1 MRLKPI
7 DILLYLQSEYAGMS
21 PKLRVLA
28 DYVLADPDSVQ
39 LQSITD
45 LAVKSC
51 TSETTIFR
59 FCQLLGFSGYAQF
72 KMALAI
78 ELSQPKIASQSH
90 LGYVKRP
97 LVIEESET
105 NITKNC
111 AEAAIAALEETVR
124 FLDDAS
130 LNVAVDALHAARIIY
145 IVGVAASSVVGH
157 YLSYRLLRLGKSV
170 IMYEDTHLASMQ
182 AATAYKTADVCWFIV
197 SSSGSSKEVTHI
209 AKIAFNNEATVIG
222 LSNVRY
228 SPLSKVAT
236 SVLVA
241 ANPEG
246 PLSGGAFASK
256 VGAMLIIDSLIMHL
270 IRLDANYVLMIQKTA
285 ESTMPLLL

>member
-1 MRLKPI
+1 MSLKPT
-7 DILLYLQSEYAGMS
+7 DILLYLQSEYARMS

-28 DYVLADPDSVQ
+28 DYVLADPASVQ

-45 LAVKSC
+45 LAVKSS
-51 TSETTIFR
+51 TSEATIFR

-78 ELSQPKIASQSH
+78 ELSQPKVVTKSRSDTA
-90 LGYVKRP
+90 LTAD
-97 LVIEESET
+97 ESDS
-105 NITKNC
+105 NITESC
-111 AEAAIAALEETVR
+111 AEAAIRALEETAR
-124 FLDDAS
+124 LLDQAS
-130 LNVAVDALHAARIIY
+130 LNIAVEALHAARIIY
-145 IVGVAASSVVGH
+145 VVGVAASSVVGH

-170 IMYEDTHLASMQ
+170 IMYEDTHLATMQ
-182 AATAYKTADVCWFIV
+182 AASAGKTTEACWFIV
-197 SSSGSSKEVTHI
+197 SSSGSSKEVVHT
-209 AKIAFNNEATVIG
+209 AQIAFNNQASVIG

-256 VGAMLIIDSLIMHL
+256 VGAMLIIDSLIAHL
-270 IRLDANYVLMIQKTA
+270 MRLDARYARMIQKTA

>member
-1 MRLKPI
+1 MSLKPT
-7 DILLYLQSEYAGMS
+7 DILLYLQSEYARMS

-28 DYVLADPDSVQ
+28 DYVLADPASVQ

-45 LAVKSC
+45 LAVKSS
-51 TSETTIFR
+51 TSEATIFR

-78 ELSQPKIASQSH
+78 ELSQPKVVTKSRSNSANTV
-90 LGYVKRP
+90 LTAD
-97 LVIEESET
+97 ESES
-105 NITKNC
+105 NITESC
-111 AEAAIAALEETVR
+111 AEAAIRALEETAR
-124 FLDDAS
+124 LLDQAS
-130 LNVAVDALHAARIIY
+130 LNIAVEALHTARIIY
-145 IVGVAASSVVGH
+145 VVGVAASSVVGH

-170 IMYEDTHLASMQ
+170 IMYEDTHLATMQ
-182 AATAYKTADVCWFIV
+182 AASAGKTTEACWFIV
-197 SSSGSSKEVTHI
+197 SSSGSSKEVVHT
-209 AKIAFNNEATVIG
+209 AQIAFNNQATVIG

-256 VGAMLIIDSLIMHL
+256 VGAMLIIDSLIAHL
-270 IRLDANYVLMIQKTA
+270 MRLDARYARMIQKTA